1 MMHGVQYLVLAVR
14 NDYRGNDDFQRVYSF
29 LETLYI
35 SNRLSLPLNGIMLIG
50 Y

>member
-1 MMHGVQYLVLAVR
+1 MMHEIEVLVLAVR
-14 NDYRGNDDFQRVYSF
+14 NDYRGVDDFKKVYSF

-35 SNRLSLPLNGIMLIG
+35 SNKIKLPLKEIVLIG